1 MLSDSDKATVR
12 GTEDHATHIFRNTR
26 SHNRSPSVQ
35 ISDVRHPP
43 PGHAFAKGPRRMILD
58 CVEVLVTSVRYVSV
72 VKRDDDVGLIDL
84 PEDEKVSELFHHDL
98 DAL

>member
-1 MLSDSDKATVR
+1 
-12 GTEDHATHIFRNTR
+12 
-26 SHNRSPSVQ
+26 
-35 ISDVRHPP
+35 
-43 PGHAFAKGPRRMILD
+43 MILD

-72 VKRDDDVGLIDL
+72 VKRDDVGLIDL

>member
-1 MLSDSDKATVR
+1 
-12 GTEDHATHIFRNTR
+12 
-26 SHNRSPSVQ
+26 
-35 ISDVRHPP
+35 
-43 PGHAFAKGPRRMILD
+43 MILD